1 MKNIFFSVLAIILI
15 GLSSCLDDGIMNDMD
30 KYKTIVYFPKS
41 GLTKLTLYKTG
52 EKSVYDLNV
61 YKAGYDTKATPVVS
75 LKLLSQSELDVYNE
89 NNKTTYVLL
98 PDYSYSIQSEMQIAF
113 SENEMIRSLKIEFD
127 TDTIDQ
133 LGSDV
138 IKNSVLAFELSSS
151 TDSVSQA
158 KRVVFINPEVI
169 LPVISFQA
177 PGALVFNPTPNQED
191 PINFNSLLKLPVKS
205 LWNFTVKLDVD
216 LTVIA
221 KYNTDNK
228 SQYVA
233 LPSDAYVLPENVNFN
248 RGDIIKSIG
257 LSVDLSKL
265 KLGYYILPVKISSTD
280 MSGLVVD
287 NESYQYIILNYQ
299 PRKTSLLP
307 IALSESMVV
316 KHNFVT
322 NWGQGLPGLFV
333 DGDTKTYAHSST
345 SLKPDA
351 TYGIPFDILLGSEV
365 TSAYFSYSTRDWA
378 GNAPKRIAIFT
389 SINGTEWERMLT
401 INDGLPGS
409 SAHSTAFESLVFSSE
424 QAFKYVRFCVLESHN
439 GVMDDISKSTAGG
452 YAITEFRLWAK

>member
-1 MKNIFFSVLAIILI
+1 MKNIIFSVIAIILF
-15 GLSSCLDDGIMNDMD
+15 GLTSCLDDGAMNDMD

-52 EKSVYDLNV
+52 QKTVYDLNV
-61 YKAGYDTKATPVVS
+61 YKAGYDTKAKPVVNIRQ
-75 LKLLSQSELDVYNE
+75 LSQTELDVYNAT
-89 NNKTTYVLL
+89 NNTSYVLL
-98 PDYSYSIQSEMQIAF
+98 PDFSYSIKSEMQIAF
-113 SENEMIRSLKIEFD
+113 SEDELIRSLKIEFD
-127 TDTIDQ
+127 TDTIASIGDN
-133 LGSDV
+133 V
-138 IKNSVLAFELSSS
+138 ILNSVLAFELSSS
-151 TDSVSQA
+151 TDSVSQT
-158 KRVVFINPEVI
+158 KRVVFINPEVV
-169 LPVISFQA
+169 LPIISFQT

-191 PINFNSLLKLPVKS
+191 PINFNSLLKLPVNS
-205 LWNFTVKLDVD
+205 LWNFSVKLDVD
-216 LTVIA
+216 LTAIG

-233 LPSDAYVLPENVNFN
+233 LPSEAYVLPENVSFSK
-248 RGDIIKSIG
+248 GDILKSIG

-287 NESYQYIILNYQ
+287 SSYQFIILNYQ
-299 PRKTSLLP
+299 PRKTTLSP
-307 IALSESMVV
+307 IALSESMIV

-322 NWGQGLPGLFV
+322 TWGQGLPGLFV

-351 TYGIPFDILLGSEV
+351 TYGIPFDILLSSEV
-365 TSAYFSYSTRDWA
+365 TSAYLSYSTRDWA

-389 SINGTEWERMLT
+389 SINGADWSRMLT

-409 SAHSTAFESLVFSSE
+409 AAHSTVYESLVFSSD
-424 QAFKYVRFCVLESHN
+424 QPFKYVRFCVLESHN